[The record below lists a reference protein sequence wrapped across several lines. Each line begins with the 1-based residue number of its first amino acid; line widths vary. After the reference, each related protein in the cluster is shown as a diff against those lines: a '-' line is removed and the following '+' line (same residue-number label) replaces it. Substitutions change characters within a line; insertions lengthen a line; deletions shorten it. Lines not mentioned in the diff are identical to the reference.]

1 MITGF
6 GDMDFT
12 GYLDRLYVHR
22 EYQGQGIATLLCG
35 ELESWAGKKQIT
47 VHASITAKTFFE
59 RRGYQVVREQQ
70 VERSGVFL
78 TNYVMIKGHVRC
90 PGLSQ

>member
-35 ELESWAGKKQIT
+35 ELESWAGKKQI
-47 VHASITAKTFFE
+47 
-59 RRGYQVVREQQ
+59 
-70 VERSGVFL
+70 
-78 TNYVMIKGHVRC
+78 
-90 PGLSQ
+90 